1 MSHPPFVPECVSPG
15 PLASTGGS
23 KQAGGRV
30 PFLNRLCVSFV
41 AVASTRDRASVVP
54 RFCPQRPTHTA
65 GEGAHKDNTSFPD
78 GKGDASLGSAE
89 LGFGT

>member
-15 PLASTGGS
+15 PSASTGGS
-23 KQAGGRV
+23 RQADEGAS
-30 PFLNRLCVSFV
+30 FFNRLCVSFV
-41 AVASTRDRASVVP
+41 AVASTRDRACVVP
-54 RFCPQRPTHTA
+54 HFCPQRPTHTA